1 MINFLTVR
9 VLTHLYFLE
18 AQLPFVF
25 HIMLWDVKAEAHRG
39 QVIFP
44 RSHRTE
50 YWSLLFSGIPEYE
63 L

>member
-1 MINFLTVR
+1 MINFLTIR

-18 AQLPFVF
+18 AQLPCVF
-25 HIMLWDVKAEAHRG
+25 RIMLWDVQTEAQRG
-39 QVIFP
+39 QVICP